1 MREKLYQILNTANE
15 IIIGQEEKIEM
26 ALISI
31 LCEGHLIIEDIPGV
45 GKTTLV
51 KLLGRLLG
59 LEFSRVQFTNDLLP
73 SDILGNFVFLKK
85 EEDFVFRKG
94 PIFSNLVLA
103 DELNRAPPK
112 TQSALL
118 EVMEE
123 KNVTIEGQT
132 FYMERPFIVM
142 ATQNPYGQIG
152 TFPIPEPQKD
162 RFFMGITLGLPEREI
177 EKKILTMSN
186 IEETLDGF
194 FPQFQGEDI
203 LSIKKELT
211 NIEVSESL
219 LDYCLDILSFL
230 RSNDNRGSFSPRSG
244 KDLLL
249 ASKAKAYLEDRSYV
263 IPEDVQKVAPYL
275 LGHRLYSAKNIKIG
289 QEIILDSLK
298 DVSIP

>member
-1 MREKLYQILNTANE
+1 MREKLNQILNTANK
-15 IIIGQEEKIEM
+15 IIFGQDEKIEM

-31 LCEGHLIIEDIPGV
+31 LCEGHLLIEDIPGV

-59 LEFSRVQFTNDLLP
+59 LDFSRIQFTNDLLP

-94 PIFSNLVLA
+94 PIFSNLILA

-123 KNVTIEGQT
+123 KNVTVEGQT
-132 FYMERPFIVM
+132 FYMDRPFIVM
-142 ATQNPYGQIG
+142 ATQNPYGQVG
-152 TFPIPEPQKD
+152 TFPIPESQKD
-162 RFFMGITLGLPEREI
+162 RFFMGLTLGLPEREI
-177 EKKILTMSN
+177 EKKILTMDN
-186 IEETLDGF
+186 IEETLEGF
-194 FPQFQGEDI
+194 FPKFQGVDLLE
-203 LSIKKELT
+203 IKKII
-211 NIEVSESL
+211 NKIEVSETL
-219 LDYCLDILSFL
+219 LDYVLNILSHL
-230 RSNDNRGSFSPRSG
+230 RGNDNRGSFSPRSG

-249 ASKAKAYLEDRSYV
+249 ASKAMAYLEGRTFV
-263 IPEDVQKVAPYL
+263 IPEDVQKTAPYL

-289 QEIILDSLK
+289 QEVVLDSLK
-298 DVSIP
+298 NVPIP

>member
-1 MREKLYQILNTANE
+1 M
-15 IIIGQEEKIEM
+15 
-26 ALISI
+26 
-31 LCEGHLIIEDIPGV
+31 
-45 GKTTLV
+45 
-51 KLLGRLLG
+51 
-59 LEFSRVQFTNDLLP
+59 
-73 SDILGNFVFLKK
+73 
-85 EEDFVFRKG
+85 
-94 PIFSNLVLA
+94 VLA

-152 TFPIPEPQKD
+152 TFPIPESQKD